1 MLRERNC
8 SVKPRSERS
17 FVLVQSLAQRTLDG
31 PLTLNKS
38 EG

>member
-8 SVKPRSERS
+8 SVKPRSEQS
-17 FVLVQSLAQRTLDG
+17 LVLVYILAQKTLDG

>member
-17 FVLVQSLAQRTLDG
+17 LVLVQTAAQRTLDG

>member
-17 FVLVQSLAQRTLDG
+17 IVLAQRTLDG